1 MSALARIGAFAVAL
15 VAVFV
20 VALGVGRA
28 TGPVGPVG
36 PLDEP
41 TTSPHD
47 GVVETRDGGVDDHA
61 GDEQHD
67 H

>member
-1 MSALARIGAFAVAL
+1 VNSLARIGALAVAL

-36 PLDEP
+36 PLDHP
-41 TTSPHD
+41 TSTPHD
-47 GVVETRDGGVDDHA
+47 GVVDPREGDADDHA